1 MAELIFIT
9 IESILEMHTTHFLNR
24 QILKQM
30 ARPILHVLT
39 NLVFIQVD
47 VQTLQ
52 QQSADSVPL
61 LGGDKGA
68 KDDRG
73 EEEDEEV
80 GEEPSS
86 EGADR

>member
-1 MAELIFIT
+1 MA
-9 IESILEMHTTHFLNR
+9 ILY
-24 QILKQM
+24 
-30 ARPILHVLT
+30 VLMS
-39 NLVFIQVD
+39 LVFIQVD

-86 EGADR
+86 EGADRWKWQSDKQTNRFKSIYSS

>member
-1 MAELIFIT
+1 MT
-9 IESILEMHTTHFLNR
+9 ESIFYYNR
-24 QILKQM
+24 VDSGD
-30 ARPILHVLT
+30 AHNPFFEST
-39 NLVFIQVD
+39 NFETNGYPSCVNESCVIQVD

-61 LGGDKGA
+61 LGGDKGP

>member
-1 MAELIFIT
+1 
-9 IESILEMHTTHFLNR
+9 MHTTHFLNR

-30 ARPILHVLT
+30 AILYVLM

-47 VQTLQ
+47 VRTLQ

-73 EEEDEEV
+73 EEEDEDKV
-80 GEEPSS
+80 
-86 EGADR
+86 RR

>member
-1 MAELIFIT
+1 M
-9 IESILEMHTTHFLNR
+9 NR

-30 ARPILHVLT
+30 ARPVNET
-39 NLVFIQVD
+39 CVIQVD
-47 VQTLQ
+47 VRTLQ

-61 LGGDKGA
+61 LGGDKGP